1 MTRTAHPDTIAA
13 AHATNVSPF
22 TAVELD
28 YPGGAVRLCSLPLQ
42 VAFGGLTFYGT
53 GAMGE
58 ISALEEGGENRSYG
72 FSLSLS
78 GIPGNWLDYLRSQD
92 VQGRMVRVWLGFV
105 DAKHTI
111 IGEPQIIAVGRM
123 DTQDVR
129 AGKTTSVTV
138 SCESIAVDWERA
150 RVSYV
155 TDVDQQAKYPGDRIF
170 EYVAA
175 MENLTLTWGKA

>member
-1 MTRTAHPDTIAA
+1 MTRTASPELLAA
-13 AHATNVSPF
+13 AKSDVVRPF
-22 TAVELD
+22 TAVELA
-28 YPGGAVRLCSLPLQ
+28 YPAGPVRLCSLPLPIT
-42 VAFGGLTFYGT
+42 FGGLTFHGS

-78 GIPGNWLDYLRSQD
+78 GIPGNWLEYLRSQD
-92 VQGRMVRVWLGFV
+92 VQGRTVRVWLGFV
-105 DAKHTI
+105 DARHQV
-111 IGEPQIIAVGRM
+111 IGTPQIIAVGRM

-129 AGKTTSVTV
+129 AGQTTSVTV

-155 TDVDQQAKYPGDRIF
+155 TNVDQQAKHPGDRIF

-175 MENLTLTWGKA
+175 MENMVLTWGKA